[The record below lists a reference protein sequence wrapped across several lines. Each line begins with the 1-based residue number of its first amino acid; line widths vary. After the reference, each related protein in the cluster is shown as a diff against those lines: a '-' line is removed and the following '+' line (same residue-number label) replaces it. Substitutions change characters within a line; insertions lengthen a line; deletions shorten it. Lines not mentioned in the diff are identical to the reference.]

1 MRHKFSEN
9 EIFGGTQVIKSLDNL
24 PQNKFFRLSLATF
37 APHWKGFKRKDEVEA
52 LKSIF
57 HVDYFDDSLF
67 VTDAISLPVLLTQE
81 FYSLS
86 NEDKSGFVY
95 IYTFEDKVLA
105 GKFQSGFLFFTSTN
119 YKAKIKVGCTTRN
132 VFYRIKQQV
141 IQAGAAL
148 SDPPIL
154 LAAFWV
160 PRPFSC
166 EAEIHN
172 AFSKQQV
179 TDSNGQPFH
188 FVGTEYFY
196 AVPKEVLPDIYKLVQ
211 KNRMEHVLEKPQVL
225 SEVVEG

>member
-1 MRHKFSEN
+1 MRNKFSDD

-24 PQNKFFRLSLATF
+24 PKNKFFRLSLSTLAT
-37 APHWKGFKRKDEVEA
+37 HWKGFKRKDEVEA

-57 HVDYFDDSLF
+57 HVDYFNDSLF
-67 VTDAISLPVLLTQE
+67 VTDSISLPVLLTQE

-95 IYTFEDKVLA
+95 IYTFEDKILA

-160 PRPFSC
+160 PRPFNC
-166 EAEIHN
+166 EAAIHN
-172 AFSKQQV
+172 ALSTQQV
-179 TDSNGQPFH
+179 TDSKGQPFH

-196 AVPKEVLPDIYKLVQ
+196 AVPKEALPDIYKLVLR
-211 KNRMEHVLEKPQVL
+211 NRAEYPIEKPQVAN
-225 SEVVEG
+225 EI